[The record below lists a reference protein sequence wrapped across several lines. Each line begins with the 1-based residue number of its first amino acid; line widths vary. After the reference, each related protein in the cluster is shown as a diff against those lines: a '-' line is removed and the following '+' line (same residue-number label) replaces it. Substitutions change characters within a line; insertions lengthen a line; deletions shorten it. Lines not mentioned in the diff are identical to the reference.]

1 MRKIY
6 SSLDIGS
13 DSVKMVIGEF
23 IKNKLHIL
31 CAVEEATIGYK
42 HNEITNPNEL
52 VNTIKRL
59 TDKVYEQ
66 INFRVRKVIL
76 TVSTSYT
83 NFIVTEG
90 SIPINNEEKIVE
102 SSDIL
107 KVLQYSTKNR
117 INPNDELICVEPI
130 MFRVGDLE
138 TLEPY
143 HKKGNVLSVKCVL
156 VTGDKKTIYDLIDI
170 LLKCELEVI
179 DITSSGLSDYYNFK
193 NTNYDVKT
201 GVVINLGNTSTII
214 NIISKGIY
222 INSEILD
229 TGGYDID
236 KDIAFGYNLKRT
248 EAKYLKETLASA
260 SIRTA
265 DAKETLKIANKDGK
279 EIEVN
284 QYELSEI
291 VANRLSEILKLSK
304 KSINHLTKKE
314 ISYIIITGGLT
325 EIKDFSIELSSIYG
339 ENVKI
344 GTINNIGARQNKFS
358 ASVGTLIY
366 FNDKLNL
373 RNKEYST
380 ISENDIELMCNKD
393 SKIGVANDSILGK
406 VFGYFFDN

>member
-1 MRKIY
+1 
-6 SSLDIGS
+6 
-13 DSVKMVIGEF
+13 
-23 IKNKLHIL
+23 
-31 CAVEEATIGYK
+31 
-42 HNEITNPNEL
+42 
-52 VNTIKRL
+52 
-59 TDKVYEQ
+59 
-66 INFRVRKVIL
+66 
-76 TVSTSYT
+76 
-83 NFIVTEG
+83 
-90 SIPINNEEKIVE
+90 
-102 SSDIL
+102 
-107 KVLQYSTKNR
+107 
-117 INPNDELICVEPI
+117 